1 MSGEPGRMKARRIA
15 LFSASIGAGHTRAA
29 EALVEAAR
37 GLPVEIVHHDALKL
51 MPRAFQK
58 LYKDTYLDMVGKAP
72 KVFSWLFELTDKPF
86 RPDAIRMAVEE
97 AGAGDMFAFLDDFKP
112 DLVLCTH
119 FLPASLAHQRR
130 EKGERT
136 FCLATVVTDFDVHGM
151 WLGTPSDH
159 YFLAV
164 PEARAYLRSF
174 GVSGR
179 AISVTGI
186 PTHPVFSEPRDRME
200 TAQSLGISA
209 DLPTL
214 LVSAGGF
221 GTSKLEATLKA
232 LCALKTPVQVVAIC
246 GRSEKLLEEVRAFIA
261 TQQGGGPLLHAVGFT
276 DKMDHY
282 MSCADLMMGKP
293 GGLTTWESF
302 VKGLAWVVVDPI
314 PGQEE
319 RNTFHLLEEGVGIWA
334 YEPRTLAHKIDHLL
348 KGDRLA
354 GMRANSLRMARPN
367 AAREVLDTC
376 LDLLS

>member
-1 MSGEPGRMKARRIA
+1 MKPRRIA
-15 LFSASIGAGHTRAA
+15 LFSASIGAGHSRAA
-29 EALVEAAR
+29 EALVEAAG
-37 GLPVEIVHHDALKL
+37 GLPIEIQHHDTLTL

-58 LYKDTYLDMVGKAP
+58 LYRDTYLDMLCRAP
-72 KVFSWLFELTDKPF
+72 QVFSWLFELTDKPF
-86 RPDAIRMAVEE
+86 RPDALRLALEDMS
-97 AGAGDMFAFLDDFKP
+97 AGEFYSCLDDFKP

-119 FLPASLAHQRR
+119 FLPASLAYQRR
-130 EKGERT
+130 EKGKAS

-164 PEARAYLRSF
+164 PEGRAYLRSF

-186 PTHPVFSEPRDRME
+186 PTHPIFSQPRDRME
-200 TAQSLGISA
+200 TAQSLEISA

-221 GTSKLEATLKA
+221 GTAKLEATLKS
-232 LCALKTPVQVVAIC
+232 LCEMKTPVQVVACC
-246 GRSEKLLEEVRAFIA
+246 GRNQKLLDEVHAFISS
-261 TQQGGGPLLHAVGFT
+261 QNGHGPRLQAIGFT
-276 DKMDHY
+276 DKMDQY
-282 MSCADLMMGKP
+282 MSCTDIMVGKP

-334 YEPRTLAHKIDHLL
+334 YEPRTLAHKIDALL
-348 KGDRLA
+348 NGDRLA
-354 GMRANSLRMARPN
+354 GMRANSLRMARPG
-367 AAREVLDTC
+367 AAREILETC

>member
-1 MSGEPGRMKARRIA
+1 MKQRRIA
-15 LFSASIGAGHTRAA
+15 LLSASIGAGHTRAA
-29 EALVEAAR
+29 EALVAAAS
-37 GLPVEIVHHDALKL
+37 GLPLEIVHHDTLQM

-58 LYKDTYLDMVGKAP
+58 LYRDAYLDIVSKAP
-72 KVFSWLFELTDKPF
+72 QVFSWLFDLTDKPF
-86 RPDAIRMAVEE
+86 RPDAVRMALEE
-97 AGAGDMFAFLDDFKP
+97 AGASDLYRFLDDFAP

-119 FLPASLAHQRR
+119 FLPSSLVYQRR
-130 EKGERT
+130 EKGKGQ

-186 PTHPVFSEPRDRME
+186 PTHPVFSQPRDRQE
-200 TAQSLGISA
+200 TARALGLSSE
-209 DLPTL
+209 LPTL

-221 GTSKLEATLKA
+221 GTSKLEATLRA
-232 LCALKTPVQVVAIC
+232 LCGLKTPVQVVAIC
-246 GRSEKLLEEVRAFIA
+246 GRNEKLKEEVERFAHSLD
-261 TQQGGGPLLHAVGFT
+261 GSGPLLHAVGFT
-276 DKMDHY
+276 DKMDQY
-282 MSCADLMMGKP
+282 MTCADLMLGKP

-302 VKGLAWVVVDPI
+302 VKGLGWVVVDPI

-334 YEPRTLAHKIDHLL
+334 YEPRTLAHKVDHLL

-354 GMRANSLRMARPN
+354 AMRANSLRMARPN
-367 AAREVLDTC
+367 AAREILEIC
-376 LDLLS
+376 LSDLLS